1 MACCLAVRMSSGDGP
16 APFLVG
22 ADHDGDALLLDRL
35 MRSIPRRSYMR
46 GTVRAEEA
54 VQDPPTER
62 NTKRAP
68 GLRQS
73 VSGLGTYFVGDRQV
87 KLLTL
92 QEDRLLQKIRL
103 LSCLIRRRTVA
114 QDTPRARTVTLRAPP
129 GLEL

>member
-1 MACCLAVRMSSGDGP
+1 MRMSSGDAAVLKLSGPGTPAEPEAVAHRHWNAGP
-16 APFLVG
+16 APFLIG

-73 VSGLGTYFVGDRQV
+73 VSGLGTYFGDRQV

-92 QEDRLLQKIRL
+92 QEDRL
-103 LSCLIRRRTVA
+103 
-114 QDTPRARTVTLRAPP
+114 
-129 GLEL
+129 